1 MRIRPGTS
9 VRAYAVQAPG
19 DTDVALAMICG
30 PYDAACRL
38 RDAWRKHR
46 GIDASVVPITVTI
59 DRVGA
64 DIRKPLA
71 EHQRRS
77 RRGKWRRET

>member
-19 DTDVALAMICG
+19 DTDVALAMICESHE
-30 PYDAACRL
+30 AATRL

-46 GIDASVVPITVTI
+46 EIDARVVPITVTI
-59 DRVGA
+59 DCA
-64 DIRKPLA
+64 ARKPLA